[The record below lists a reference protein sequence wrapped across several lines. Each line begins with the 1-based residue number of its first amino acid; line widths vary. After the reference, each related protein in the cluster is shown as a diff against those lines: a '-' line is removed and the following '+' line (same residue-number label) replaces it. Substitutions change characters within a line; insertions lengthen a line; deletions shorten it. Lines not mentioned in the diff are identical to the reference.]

1 MICDNPDCAAALAAA
16 RADNAR
22 LRGALEEYG
31 LLPPDDDSGRP
42 RSTCCEC
49 GSPLL
54 GPGNVCDDGCYAM
67 TAREALAAPGL
78 TPERLRMVL
87 ADVYEAGQAVWHDHG
102 VRVKDHKAAS
112 VAAALA
118 HLAGD
123 NPADEAP

>member
-1 MICDNPDCAAALAAA
+1 MICDNPGCAAALAAA

-22 LRGALEEYG
+22 LRAALLRYGRHDDEYG
-31 LLPPDDDSGRP
+31 GAGP
-42 RSTCCEC
+42 TCASEDC
-49 GSPLL
+49 GPET
-54 GPGNVCDDGCYAM
+54 CDCGFDA
-67 TAREALAAPGL
+67 ALAATGL
-78 TPERLRMVL
+78 TPEGLRRVL

-123 NPADEAP
+123 TPAGCRESEGGT